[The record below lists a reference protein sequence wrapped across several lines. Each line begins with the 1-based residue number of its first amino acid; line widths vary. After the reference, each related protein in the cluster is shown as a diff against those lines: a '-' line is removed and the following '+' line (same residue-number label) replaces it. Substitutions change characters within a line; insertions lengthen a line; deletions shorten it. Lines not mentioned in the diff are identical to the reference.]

1 MVLKLK
7 FPKIEL
13 SPLFQVG
20 FILKKV
26 GQLLW
31 ETDKRSIFWIVILNT
46 LGGVLIFP
54 GLYLDKIF
62 IDTLIKLT
70 GQTAWF
76 EGLKVIIVV
85 VTIRLFMGLTRDIIL
100 RINNLLDN
108 RLGRRFDM
116 FMDVAFA
123 RKYVDLDVPTIE
135 NPEFQDRFQQVQ
147 RQGGSRARQL
157 VTMFGDLPQYIGGIV
172 SALAIFAYSQP
183 IVLIISL
190 ILIIPTIF
198 IDSKY
203 TRLSYE
209 IDEKLRLPNRVWGML
224 NYYLVRAKSY
234 LELRVLGIG
243 DYLIKKLSDAQDE
256 VHEARDNYYKSR
268 TISRFW
274 VNLPE
279 MFFSHSLDVYFAF
292 LALTQKITIGT
303 AQIYV
308 RATASFR
315 SDLHNLLNT
324 LVQFYENY
332 LYVTDL
338 IWFLGLKPVGE
349 EKQDK
354 NFPKKITKGIKF
366 DHVWFKYSG
375 SDTWIIKD
383 VNFEIGAHENMA
395 LIGENGAGKTTLM
408 KLLAG
413 FYVPDKGKI
422 TIDGIEI
429 NRFIKESYWRNLA
442 FMPQNFEAYD
452 FSTRESIGY
461 GNVQKIDNLSAI
473 KKYAKLVGIDEWVET
488 LALKYDNPISR
499 FYVKGVDPSGGQWQ
513 KIGIARTLIKEAPIV
528 VLDEPTSNVDPQAEE
543 DIFNKVL
550 SIGKNKILIFISHRF
565 STVRRAEKIL
575 LLNNG
580 TITEQGKHEE
590 LMNLNGKYARLFALQ
605 AKSYQ

>member
-1 MVLKLK
+1 MVFKLK

-13 SPLFQVG
+13 SPIFQVW

-31 ETDKRSIFWIVILNT
+31 RTDSKTIFWIVILNV
-46 LGGVLIFP
+46 LGGILVFP
-54 GLYLDKIF
+54 GLYLDRIF
-62 IDTLIKLT
+62 IDTLIRLS
-70 GQTAWF
+70 GQSYWQ
-76 EGLKVIIVV
+76 EGLKTIIIVV
-85 VTIRLFMGLTRDIIL
+85 IVRLFMGITRDIIR
-100 RINNLLDN
+100 RINRLLDN
-108 RLGRRFDM
+108 RLGRKFDM

-123 RKYVDLDVPTIE
+123 RKYIDLDVPAIE

-157 VTMFGDLPQYIGGIV
+157 VTMFGDLPQYIGGII

-183 IVLIISL
+183 WVLIVSL
-190 ILIIPTIF
+190 VLIIPTIF
-198 IDSKY
+198 IDSRY

-209 IDEKLRLPNRVWGML
+209 IDEKLRLPNSIWGML

-243 DYLIKKLSDAQDE
+243 NYLIQKLSDAQNE
-256 VHEARDNYYKSR
+256 VHIARDNYYKSR
-268 TISRFW
+268 AISRFW

-279 MFFSHSLDVYFAF
+279 MFFSHGLDIYFAF

-315 SDLHNLLNT
+315 NDLHDLLNT

-332 LYVTDL
+332 LYVIDL
-338 IWFLGLKPVGE
+338 VWFLELKPVGR
-349 EKQDK
+349 EKQTRK
-354 NFPKKITKGIKF
+354 FSPKITKGIKF
-366 DHVWFKYSG
+366 DHVWFKYPG
-375 SDTWIIKD
+375 SDTWIIRD
-383 VNFEIGAHENMA
+383 VNFEIGACENLA
-395 LIGENGAGKTTLM
+395 LIGENGAGKSTLM

-422 TIDGIEI
+422 TIDGIVI
-429 NRFIKESYWRNLA
+429 TNFDKESYWKNLA

-461 GNVQKIDNLSAI
+461 GNVQKIDNRLAI
-473 KKYAKLVGIDEWVET
+473 KKYAKLVGIDQWVET
-488 LALKYDNPISR
+488 LPLKYDNPISR
-499 FYVKGVDPSGGQWQ
+499 FYTKGVDPSGGQWQ

-543 DIFNKVL
+543 DIFNKIL
-550 SIGKNKILIFISHRF
+550 SMGKNKILIFISHRF

-575 LLNNG
+575 LLERG
-580 TITEQGKHEE
+580 TISEQGLHED
-590 LMNLNGKYARLFALQ
+590 LMKLNGKYADLFNLQ